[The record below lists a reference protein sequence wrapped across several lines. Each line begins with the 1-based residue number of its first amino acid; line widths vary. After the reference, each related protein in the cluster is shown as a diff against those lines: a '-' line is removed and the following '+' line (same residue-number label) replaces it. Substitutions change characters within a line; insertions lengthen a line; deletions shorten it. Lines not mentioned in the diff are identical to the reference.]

1 MTSTPT
7 NQIEFTIQTL
17 DGTQHTVSISK
28 TDAKYFYDENNI
40 FHNIYAKYGLDYLKE
55 AISKKCGV
63 AIYAQ
68 QLVYSS
74 EIVTIST
81 PLVDMDK
88 VITLIINPPFY
99 VSIKE
104 ECECTQVDCIC
115 SPCTTGIMYP
125 IYQYRGASGL
135 LSPHDL
141 VLAKNDTSN
150 SIPLIEVIGLDRDLF
165 RVEVAN
171 LPKDNI
177 FLDCSEQLISV
188 YTPKPDDPKYG
199 WLRYDSNCMQMRPI

>member
-17 DGTQHTVSISK
+17 DGTQHTVSIFK
-28 TDAKYFYDENNI
+28 TDAKHFYDENNI
-40 FHNIYAKYGLDYLKE
+40 YHNKYAKYGLDYLKE

-63 AIYAQ
+63 AIYSQ
-68 QLVYSS
+68 ELIYSS

-104 ECECTQVDCIC
+104 ECTQVD
-115 SPCTTGIMYP
+115 GNLVYRMMYP
-125 IYQYRGASGL
+125 IYLYRGARGL

-141 VLAKNDTSN
+141 GLSKNDTSN

-165 RVEVAN
+165 RVEIAN

-199 WLRYDSNCMQMRPI
+199 WLKYNSNCMEMRPSN